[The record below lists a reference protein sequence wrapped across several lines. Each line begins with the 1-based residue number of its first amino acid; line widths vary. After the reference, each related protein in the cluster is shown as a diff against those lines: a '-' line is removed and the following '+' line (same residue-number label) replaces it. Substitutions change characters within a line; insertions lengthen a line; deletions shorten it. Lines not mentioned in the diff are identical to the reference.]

1 MFLLNNIKIL
11 IITAF
16 ISFLTPG
23 ASKALN
29 LFEMFM
35 IKTGVVLV
43 YYQYNDKSLNYDSVL
58 EKKNAVLANFNNNRI
73 YRIKSERFNNLPLQ
87 QKLLVIEELNL
98 QK

>member
-1 MFLLNNIKIL
+1 MQRDLSLLKDKR
-11 IITAF
+11 F
-16 ISFLTPG
+16 E
-23 ASKALN
+23 KALN

-58 EKKNAVLANFNNNRI
+58 EKKNAVLANFNNKRI
-73 YRIKSERFNNLPLQ
+73 YRIKSEQFNNLPLQ
-87 QKLLVIEELNL
+87 QKLLVIEELHL

>member
-1 MFLLNNIKIL
+1 MFFLNNIKIL
-11 IITAF
+11 IITVF
-16 ISFLTPG
+16 ISLLTPG

-73 YRIKSERFNNLPLQ
+73 YRIKSEQFNNLPLQ

>member
-1 MFLLNNIKIL
+1 MYLKNKMKQIKIL
-11 IITAF
+11 F
-16 ISFLTPG
+16 FVFFLAPG
-23 ASKALN
+23 TSKALN

-73 YRIKSERFNNLPLQ
+73 YRIKSEQFNNLPLQ

>member
-1 MFLLNNIKIL
+1 
-11 IITAF
+11 
-16 ISFLTPG
+16 
-23 ASKALN
+23 
-29 LFEMFM
+29 MFM

-58 EKKNAVLANFNNNRI
+58 EKKNAVLANFNNNKI
-73 YRIKSERFNNLPLQ
+73 YRIKSEQFNNLPLQ

>member
-58 EKKNAVLANFNNNRI
+58 EKKKCCVSKF
-73 YRIKSERFNNLPLQ
+73 
-87 QKLLVIEELNL
+87 
-98 QK
+98 